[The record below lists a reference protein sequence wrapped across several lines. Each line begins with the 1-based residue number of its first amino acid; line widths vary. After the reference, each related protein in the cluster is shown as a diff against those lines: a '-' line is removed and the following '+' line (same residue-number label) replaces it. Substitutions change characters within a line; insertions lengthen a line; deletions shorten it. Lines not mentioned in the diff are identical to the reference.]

1 MPDPFVEL
9 AAGLQPALASKLA
22 AGLEIDGR
30 LGKALEKLDADS
42 DLRDALRAAH
52 AAVGP
57 VALASVL
64 RGFVVAGQAHSTDLR
79 AVWSGPTFEGDT
91 DHTTSAL
98 AFMIDEATEDVFA
111 STYSASSDSAFVAAL
126 WRAVARGVAVTVL
139 VDAKIRDGGTAQML
153 QTKLE
158 GARFW
163 TYRPEPGVYA
173 VQHSKVVLVDSR
185 SAFVTSANLSVA
197 AEERNLEAGVIIRD
211 AGFASS
217 MRQRFDGLRAAGA
230 IEDL

>member
-1 MPDPFVEL
+1 MADPFVQL

-22 AGLEIDGR
+22 ASLEIDGR
-30 LGKALEKLDADS
+30 LGKALEKLTADPE
-42 DLRDALRAAH
+42 LREALGAAH
-52 AAVGP
+52 ATVGP

-64 RGFVVAGQAHSTDLR
+64 RGFVVAANSHSTDLR
-79 AVWSGPTFEGDT
+79 AVWSGPTFDGDA

-126 WRAVARGVAVTVL
+126 WRAIARGVAVTVL

-153 QTKLE
+153 QTRLA

-230 IEDL
+230 IQVL